1 MNAAT
6 SKLECDLVM
15 KGGITSGVIYPRL
28 VAKLAEVY
36 DFRCI
41 GGTSAG
47 AIAAGAAAAA
57 QLGAISGANKNSF
70 DTLARLPDL
79 LGGPA
84 QGAAGSMLLNLF
96 QPQRAFRRHF
106 ALLTAALNAQ
116 SKSIAGL
123 RVAANA
129 VLRFPL
135 GAVSGALPGLLIA
148 WNSWGI
154 ARLLGIVFMLA
165 GLVIGAALAALRS
178 FGRELP
184 GNDFGM
190 CDGMPGD
197 KSRADALSPW
207 LHGYLNGLAGK
218 PLEEP
223 LTFGEL
229 WAGKLRPPGAP
240 TPYDPKMAKQIELAM
255 ITTAL
260 NPGRPLR
267 FPFES
272 NDLYFAEE
280 ELRARLPAPVISWL
294 VAKARPSATAGALS
308 ASGRTLHA
316 LPAPED
322 MPVLLGV
329 RMSLSFPI
337 LLSAIPLYTVDRT
350 REANAREPRLATRV
364 LFSDG
369 GICSNFPVHFFDGPL
384 PSRPTFGV
392 NLRGYH
398 PDKPQERVWM
408 PDPVSN
414 NQGVKNYI
422 PEISTA
428 PGLGSV
434 FGFVGHIVNT
444 MQNWRDQVQIAMP
457 GYRDRI
463 VHVCHSEDEGGM
475 NLNMKGKII
484 TRLAKGGESAADK
497 LRKAFFPGDDARAG
511 GWYNHRRIRMRTLLA
526 GVDRQ
531 LRRVNTVLDRT
542 DIPTWVEVALDDG
555 EHVAY
560 RYEKQQHRDL
570 AVEVLRGLAALGKK
584 IEDSGINLATGS
596 PRPEAEWRSTPRV

>member
-1 MNAAT
+1 MNAAAR
-6 SKLECDLVM
+6 KLECDLVM

-28 VAKLAEVY
+28 VAKLAQVY

-57 QLGAISGANKNSF
+57 QLGAISGANKTAF
-70 DTLARLPDL
+70 DTLAKLPDL

-84 QGAAGSMLLNLF
+84 QGASGSMLLNLF
-96 QPQRAFRRHF
+96 QPQPAFRRHF
-106 ALLTAALNAQ
+106 ALLTAALNAR
-116 SKSIAGL
+116 SKSITGL

-129 VLRFPL
+129 VMRFPV
-135 GAVSGALPGLLIA
+135 GALLGALPGLLIA
-148 WNSWGI
+148 WNSTGI
-154 ARLLGIVFMLA
+154 ARLLGIVFLLV
-165 GLVIGAALAALRS
+165 GLIIGAALAALRS
-178 FGRELP
+178 FGKQLP
-184 GNDFGM
+184 ANDFGM
-190 CDGMPGD
+190 CNGMPGGN
-197 KSRADALSPW
+197 SRADALSPW
-207 LHGYLNGLAGK
+207 LHGYINGLAGK
-218 PLEEP
+218 SLEEP

-229 WAGKLRPPGAP
+229 WAGQLRPAGARS
-240 TPYDPKMAKQIELAM
+240 PYDPKKPKQIELAM

-267 FPFES
+267 FPFDS
-272 NDLYFAEE
+272 NDLYFVEE
-280 ELRARLPAPVISWL
+280 ELRPRLPGPVISWL
-294 VAKARPSATAGALS
+294 VGKARPSTTARALS
-308 ASGRTLHA
+308 STGRTFHA
-316 LPAPED
+316 LPAAED
-322 MPVLLGV
+322 LPVLLGV

-350 REANAREPRLATRV
+350 RAVNAREAKQATRV

-398 PDKPQERVWM
+398 PDKPDERVWM

-414 NQGVKNYI
+414 NQGIKNHI

-434 FGFVGHIVNT
+434 MGFVGSIVNT

-463 VHVCHSEDEGGM
+463 VHVCHSDAEGGM
-475 NLNMKGKII
+475 NLNMEPHII
-484 TRLAKGGESAADK
+484 TGLAKGGESAADK
-497 LRKAFFPGDDARAG
+497 LREAFFPGDDARAG

-531 LRRVNTVLDRT
+531 LRRVNTVLDRA
-542 DIPTWVEVALDDG
+542 DIPTWVDVALDDG

-560 RYEKQQHRDL
+560 RYDRQQHRDL
-570 AVEVLRGLAALGKK
+570 AVEVLKGLADLGKK
-584 IEDSGINLATGS
+584 LEASGIDLATDA
-596 PRPEAEWRSTPRV
+596 PRPESEWRSTPRV

>member
-1 MNAAT
+1 MSAAAG
-6 SKLECDLVM
+6 KLECDLVM

-36 DFRCI
+36 DFRSI

-57 QLGAISGANKNSF
+57 QLGVHSGANRDAFAS
-70 DTLARLPDL
+70 LAKLPEL

-84 QGAAGSMLLNLF
+84 RGAPGSMLLNLF
-96 QPQRAFRRHF
+96 QPQPAFRRHF
-106 ALLTAALNAQ
+106 ALLTAALNAR
-116 SKSIAGL
+116 SKSVAGL
-123 RVAANA
+123 RVALNA
-129 VLRFPL
+129 AWRFPL
-135 GAVSGALPGLLIA
+135 GALIGAAPGFIIA
-148 WNSWGI
+148 WNSGGI
-154 ARLLGIVFMLA
+154 ARLLGICFALVGLA
-165 GLVIGAALAALRS
+165 LGAGAAALRS
-178 FGRELP
+178 LGRALP

-190 CDGMPGD
+190 CNGMPGGGKD
-197 KSRADALSPW
+197 PDALAPW
-207 LHGYLNGLAGK
+207 LHSYLNGLAGK
-218 PLEEP
+218 PLDEP

-229 WAGKLRPPGAP
+229 WAGRLRAPGAP
-240 TPYDPKMAKQIELAM
+240 SPYDPEAPKQIELAM

-272 NDLYFAEE
+272 NDLYFVEE
-280 ELRARLPAPVISWL
+280 ELRPRLPAQVIAWL
-294 VAKARPSATAGALS
+294 VAKARRSTTAARLS
-308 ASGRTLHA
+308 TPGRTFHA
-316 LPAPED
+316 LPAGED

-329 RMSLSFPI
+329 RMSLSFPL

-350 REANAREPRLATRV
+350 RKVNAQAPAEATRV

-408 PDPVSN
+408 PDSVSN
-414 NQGVKNYI
+414 NQGIKNYI

-434 FGFVGHIVNT
+434 VGFLGSIVNT

-463 VHVCHSEDEGGM
+463 VHVCHSDDEGGM
-475 NLNMKGKII
+475 NLNMESKII
-484 TRLAKGGESAADK
+484 GDLAAGGESAAQK
-497 LRKAFFPGDDARAG
+497 LREAFVPGADARAG

-526 GVDRQ
+526 GIDQQ
-531 LRRVNTVLDRT
+531 LRRMHAVLGRADV
-542 DIPTWVEVALDDG
+542 PTWVDVALDDG

-570 AVEVLRGLAALGKK
+570 AVEVLRALAELGRK
-584 IEDSGINLATGS
+584 IDESGIDLATGA
-596 PRPEAEWRSTPRV
+596 PRPPAEWRSTPRV